1 VLPLVFLEP
10 VALEIL
16 EETETT
22 LEDRMDREDQ
32 DLPTM
37 GLEDM
42 VAAMEVM
49 GETLADPEGPLE
61 DQAMV
66 DPILEGSVLVDLA
79 PVDLPEEEDLL
90 HLMEEEIQQPLPQ
103 GIRPHGL

>member
-1 VLPLVFLEP
+1 VLPLVLLEP

-16 EETETT
+16 EETEAT
-22 LEDRMDREDQ
+22 LEDRMDRGDQ

-42 VAAMEVM
+42 VAAMEDM
-49 GETLADPEGPLE
+49 GETLEDPEGPLE